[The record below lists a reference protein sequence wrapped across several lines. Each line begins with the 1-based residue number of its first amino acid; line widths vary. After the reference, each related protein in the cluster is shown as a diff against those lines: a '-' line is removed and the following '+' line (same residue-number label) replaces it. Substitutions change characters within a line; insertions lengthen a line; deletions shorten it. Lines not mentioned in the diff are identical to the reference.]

1 MRQRLEFVD
10 RRIQENGV
18 TYNVYADP
26 KGSDRPWEL
35 DPLPLIIPHDEWAE
49 VSAAVAQRAT
59 LLNAMLADLYGE
71 QRLLSEGLL
80 PPALVFGQH
89 GYLWPCHGIKPPG
102 GVWLHLYAVD
112 LARSPDGRWW
122 VIADRTQAPSG
133 AGYALEN
140 RLIVSRVFPEM
151 FRDLHVQHLAD
162 FFRDLQDGLAALA
175 PLEGDEQPHVVLL
188 TPGPYNETYFEHAYL
203 ARYLG
208 FPLVEG
214 QDLTV
219 RGDTRLSQD
228 AARPASACMS
238 SCAGRTMTYCDP
250 LELRGD
256 SALGVPGLLNVARAG
271 RVRRRQRARQRPAR
285 IRRADGLPAGDLPRS
300 CSARN

>member
-1 MRQRLEFVD
+1 MARTLLAIYPHSPHRYDEMLAEKGAVRPHWRKFLGHLDSVAPEDMQERLEFVD

-26 KGSDRPWEL
+26 KGSDRPWAL

-80 PPALVFGQH
+80 PPALVYGQH
-89 GYLWPCHGIKPPG
+89 GYLWPCQGIKPPG
-102 GVWLHLYAVD
+102 GVWLHHYAVD

-140 RLIVSRVFPEM
+140 RLIVSR
-151 FRDLHVQHLAD
+151 
-162 FFRDLQDGLAALA
+162 
-175 PLEGDEQPHVVLL
+175 
-188 TPGPYNETYFEHAYL
+188 
-203 ARYLG
+203 
-208 FPLVEG
+208 
-214 QDLTV
+214 
-219 RGDTRLSQD
+219 
-228 AARPASACMS
+228 
-238 SCAGRTMTYCDP
+238 
-250 LELRGD
+250 
-256 SALGVPGLLNVARAG
+256 
-271 RVRRRQRARQRPAR
+271 
-285 IRRADGLPAGDLPRS
+285 
-300 CSARN
+300 